1 MADEN
6 QTPTV
11 PATPAQGTP
20 ATPPAT
26 EPAHEEPKFTQK
38 QLNDLIAK
46 EAGTRESK
54 ILERLGVKSADELD
68 AIRKKLDEGKTEE
81 QRKAEALDAEKK
93 RADELDGKYK
103 SSDLIIE
110 LLALGMDKEN
120 AKKYAKFAAE
130 EAGETAEDKARA
142 FVTSNEGLVKRAT
155 VPQNVGRVTGQQG
168 EDKDIT
174 ILNQMLEKHK
184 KQS

>member
-1 MADEN
+1 MPDEN
-6 QTPTV
+6 QTTTV
-11 PATPAQGTP
+11 PPVTPAQGTP

-26 EPAHEEPKFTQK
+26 EQAEQPKFTQS

-46 EAGTRESK
+46 EAGTRERK
-54 ILERLGVKSADELD
+54 LLERLGVKSADELD
-68 AIRKKLDEGKTEE
+68 AIRTKLDAGKTEE
-81 QRKAEALDAEKK
+81 QRRVEALDAEKK

-103 SSDLIIE
+103 ASDLVIE
-110 LLALGMDKEN
+110 LLALGMDKDN

-130 EAGETAEDKARA
+130 EAGETAEDKAKA